1 MGLYPSFPSQILPK
15 VATLAVGA
23 SASGSQIFTRMESW
37 RMPQPDADLGHFCIP
52 PDIHLALCTENVL
65 DAQLLIGIQNT
76 RLGEKQNEWT

>member
-1 MGLYPSFPSQILPK
+1 
-15 VATLAVGA
+15 
-23 SASGSQIFTRMESW
+23 MESW